1 MTDSLSFL
9 DQKGRYGRWLA
20 ALLLVLTVFGPISM
34 DLYLPALPALTAELG
49 AQTSL
54 AQLTVTACLLGLA
67 GGQLVAGPLS
77 DRFGRRKP
85 LLIGVAAYVVVSA
98 LCAASPNVELLI
110 LARLVQGLAGGVGIV
125 IAQAAGR
132 DVYDGGQLIRFY
144 GRLTVIGGLA
154 AIVGPLLG
162 GALSAVMDW
171 RGLFLVLA
179 IIGAL
184 ILASVIFGFRETLP
198 SASRT
203 SGGFAQVG
211 RDIQVLFGDR
221 QFVGAVLVQGFVY
234 AALFAYL
241 SGATYVLQGVYGL
254 SPQQYAMAFGLNSAG
269 FMVFGY
275 LAGRSSERWSITG
288 TLIVGLAMCA
298 AGAAG
303 ILLAGITHLPL
314 AVVMVSLLVL
324 VSGTAV
330 TSPPSTTLALAG
342 YPNIAGAASSFLG
355 AARFAFGGVAAP
367 LVGLAG
373 ALSILPL
380 GLVMTVSIILAA
392 VTGLALLPGSSRMSP
407 VPAANSSA
415 EPLVPEAIRVPGD

>member
-203 SGGFAQVG
+203 SGGFAQVS
-211 RDIQVLFGDR
+211 RDIQILFCDR

-298 AGAAG
+298 TGAAG

-355 AARFAFGGVAAP
+355 AARFAFGGAAAP

-392 VTGLALLPGSSRMSP
+392 VTGLALLPRSSRMSP

-415 EPLVPEAIRVPGD
+415 EPLVPEAISVPGD